1 MRQTKG
7 LATKTRISCPN
18 IIKLYNNSMG
28 GVDIVDQK
36 TAAYRNDR
44 KNQVNS
50 HIVYMELGNDISLL
64 NFQNICFKYFHW

>member
-1 MRQTKG
+1 MQLVRQQATNVDGICGAYNVMRQTKS

-44 KNQVNS
+44 KT
-50 HIVYMELGNDISLL
+50 
-64 NFQNICFKYFHW
+64 K

>member
-44 KNQVNS
+44 KT
-50 HIVYMELGNDISLL
+50 
-64 NFQNICFKYFHW
+64 K